1 MKTTVSVIKIVLK
14 QASKIM
20 TDDYLDLN
28 ITEIILHSFS
38 ASSFFSSSVH
48 FSLFVAFHLLLK
60 VCLGLSFGGFS
71 IKDYSAIY

>member
-1 MKTTVSVIKIVLK
+1 MQILQNFYEQLFCRMKTTVSVIKIVLK

-20 TDDYLDLN
+20 TDEYLDLN

-38 ASSFFSSSVH
+38 ASSFFSSSIH

-60 VCLGLSFGGFS
+60 C
-71 IKDYSAIY
+71 A